1 MLDRIKQKLKRTLD
15 GARNALKRIIIR
27 TRRRSA
33 AFRRAGGMRRVM
45 DNFVDGVRNKQPRA
59 LITLGSAAAAVIAV
73 AVIII
78 SGGGK
83 AAAQGEITNF
93 LLPEDAVNIAAAMT
107 PTPAVTYAAP
117 TPEPTPTPVSMG
129 KGATGAQVK
138 AVQERLMELGYMD
151 YDEPTEKYGS
161 VTKEAVEV
169 FQRRH
174 GLTVDGY
181 IGEETYDR
189 LMRADALPYMAT
201 VGDEGTDIEE
211 LQKRLVELDYM
222 KKATGYF
229 GDETAAAVKEF
240 QERNHLDVDGMIGV
254 NTKEALYSE
263 DAIPHS
269 LSYGEKSDEVL
280 KYQNRLFK
288 LGYLTTEP
296 DGTFGKDTASA
307 VKLFQQLN
315 GLIADGHIGPQ
326 TRKLLMSSDAQANA
340 LTIGMSGDTVKNVQ
354 KMLKKLGYLS
364 SADGYF
370 GSGTE
375 AAVRSFQK
383 QNGLSADGKVGRAT
397 MTKLVSGNAKA
408 APSDKPA
415 ATPGGSSGSGSGSGS
430 SGGSSGGSYSSGAS
444 ADRLIEIA
452 LSKLGCRYKT
462 GAKGPSSFDCSGF
475 VYWCLNQ
482 AGVRQGYMTS
492 KTWRSVSKYQKI
504 SSIDNIQ
511 KGDIIVFRMSSSKG
525 HVGIAMSGSEMVDA
539 SSGEGCVVRRS
550 YKTDYW
556 RKYFYCAYRIF

>member
-1 MLDRIKQKLKRTLD
+1 MLDNIKQKLKD
-15 GARNALKRIIIR
+15 APNKARDALKRAVIR

-45 DNFVDGVRNKQPRA
+45 DNLVDGVRNKQPRA

-107 PTPAVTYAAP
+107 PTPEATYAAP

-240 QERNHLDVDGMIGV
+240 QDRNHLDVDGMIGV

-269 LSYGEKSDEVL
+269 LSYGEKSDDVL

-296 DGTFGKDTASA
+296 DGTFGKRGKAFPAAKRPYCGRTHRP
-307 VKLFQQLN
+307 
-315 GLIADGHIGPQ
+315 ADE
-326 TRKLLMSSDAQANA
+326 
-340 LTIGMSGDTVKNVQ
+340 
-354 KMLKKLGYLS
+354 
-364 SADGYF
+364 
-370 GSGTE
+370 E
-375 AAVRSFQK
+375 AAYVLRCT
-383 QNGLSADGKVGRAT
+383 GERA
-397 MTKLVSGNAKA
+397 
-408 APSDKPA
+408 
-415 ATPGGSSGSGSGSGS
+415 
-430 SGGSSGGSYSSGAS
+430 Y
-444 ADRLIEIA
+444 DRYE
-452 LSKLGCRYKT
+452 R
-462 GAKGPSSFDCSGF
+462 
-475 VYWCLNQ
+475 
-482 AGVRQGYMTS
+482 
-492 KTWRSVSKYQKI
+492 
-504 SSIDNIQ
+504 
-511 KGDIIVFRMSSSKG
+511 G
-525 HVGIAMSGSEMVDA
+525 HG
-539 SSGEGCVVRRS
+539 
-550 YKTDYW
+550 
-556 RKYFYCAYRIF
+556 

>member
-15 GARNALKRIIIR
+15 GARNALKRTIIR

-45 DNFVDGVRNKQPRA
+45 DNFVDGVRKKQPRA
-59 LITLGSAAAAVIAV
+59 LITLGSAAAVVIAV

-107 PTPAVTYAAP
+107 PTPEATYAAP

-151 YDEPTEKYGS
+151 YDDPTEKSGS

-240 QERNHLDVDGMIGV
+240 QDRNHLDVDGMIGV

-269 LSYGEKSDEVL
+269 LSYGEKSDDVL
-280 KYQNRLFK
+280 KYQKRLFK

>member
-1 MLDRIKQKLKRTLD
+1 MLDNIKQKLKRTLD
-15 GARNALKRIIIR
+15 GARNALKRTIIR

-33 AFRRAGGMRRVM
+33 AFRRAGGMRRAM
-45 DNFVDGVRNKQPRA
+45 DSLIDGVRKKQPRA
-59 LITLGSAAAAVIAV
+59 LITLGSAAAVVIAV

-78 SGGGK
+78 SGRGR
-83 AAAQGEITNF
+83 AAAQGEAVSF

-397 MTKLVSGNAKA
+397 MTMRVSGNAKA
-408 APSDKPA
+408 APGDMPA
-415 ATPGGSSGSGSGSGS
+415 APPGGSSGSGSGS

-492 KTWRSVSKYQKI
+492 KSWRSVSKYQKI

>member
-59 LITLGSAAAAVIAV
+59 LITLGSAAAVVIAV

-93 LLPEDAVNIAAAMT
+93 LLPEDAVNIAAAMA
-107 PTPAVTYAAP
+107 PTPAATYAAP

-222 KKATGYF
+222 KRATGYF

-383 QNGLSADGKVGRAT
+383 QNGLSVDGKVGRAT

-492 KTWRSVSKYQKI
+492 KSWRSVSKYQKI